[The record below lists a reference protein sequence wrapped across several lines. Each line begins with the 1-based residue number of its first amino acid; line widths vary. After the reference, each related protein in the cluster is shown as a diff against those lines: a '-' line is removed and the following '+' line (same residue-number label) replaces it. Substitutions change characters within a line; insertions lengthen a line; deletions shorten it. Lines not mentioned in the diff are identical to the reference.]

1 MPTPQDKTRHP
12 RGGWRGEDG
21 TLAETTPSSRGELCC
36 FILSAWPRAGA
47 RSSIKP
53 RGGLVLMAGLG
64 EEGSPTLGPD
74 LLLWVSK
81 TKATALAGRGEG
93 GGGTGFFL
101 VPGEKDVV
109 GRGSLRG

>member
-1 MPTPQDKTRHP
+1 
-12 RGGWRGEDG
+12 
-21 TLAETTPSSRGELCC
+21 
-36 FILSAWPRAGA
+36 
-47 RSSIKP
+47 
-53 RGGLVLMAGLG
+53 MAGLG

-81 TKATALAGRGEG
+81 TKATALARRGEG